1 MYFLIPIIAATAS
14 VIAASTLIVLVLWFA
29 TQSDL
34 PDSEGF

>member
-1 MYFLIPIIAATAS
+1 MNLLLIS
-14 VIAASTLIVLVLWFA
+14 IAASLFLVLVLWFA